1 MMKELMSSGERRR
14 IKRRKARLRVLFQRS
29 GWAHSVDAETDN
41 ISPGGVYVWTRRR
54 PLDVGTNV
62 SLLLNPS
69 DSDNEIMLQ
78 GVVTWVHKS
87 RPVGMGIR
95 FVNMDAGSKELLSDV
110 LQT

>member
-1 MMKELMSSGERRR
+1 MLKEPKSSEERRR
-14 IKRRKARLRVLFQRS
+14 VRRRKTRLRVLFQRS

-62 SLLLNPS
+62 SLLLNL
-69 DSDNEIMLQ
+69 NEVEKELMLQ

-87 RPVGMGIR
+87 RPIGMGIR
-95 FVNMDAGSKELLSDV
+95 FVNMDPSSRELLSEV
-110 LQT
+110 L